1 MALIFRDWLTST
13 QQLPLEGIGTLHWE
27 RRPAYWDET
36 DLTIYPAQWELRFSA
51 DGAVRVPDTFFERLS
66 SFSRLP
72 VSELRQQYQAWLLS
86 WTAADKK
93 LDVFG
98 FGKLVMDD
106 RSIWNWTSE
115 PLPALPTESLS
126 VIPAMQSAP
135 QRVRWETGTVL
146 VAMLAVLAIGAIAW
160 MANQKGF
167 RAEMGASR
175 IKTEL
180 TPAENQPLPYLEIR

>member
-1 MALIFRDWLTST
+1 MALIFRDWLAST

-27 RRPAYWDET
+27 RRAAYWNET
-36 DLTIYPAQWELRFSA
+36 DSTIYPAQWELRFSA
-51 DGAVRVPDTFFERLS
+51 DEAVRIPDTFFERLS

-72 VSELRQQYQAWLLS
+72 VSELREQYQAWLQS
-86 WTAADKK
+86 WAAADKK

-98 FGKLVMDD
+98 FGNLILDD
-106 RSIWNWTSE
+106 RSVWHWTSE

-126 VIPAMQSAP
+126 VIPELQSVP
-135 QRVRWETGTVL
+135 QRVRWEVGTGL
-146 VAMLAVLAIGAIAW
+146 VWMLAVLAIGVIAW

-167 RAEMGASR
+167 SAELGSSR

-180 TPAENQPLPYLEIR
+180 APAENQPLPYREIR